1 MSALIEQLVQILSDY
16 GLVGMFIAAFLAG
29 SVFPLSSELVLVAL
43 LGAGLNAYLL
53 LVTATLGNTLGAM
66 CNYGIGRLGKEEW
79 IGKYLKIDATDL
91 ARGQRWVHRW
101 GYWIGLLSW
110 IPIVGELVTVALGY
124 LRTNIGLTMLM
135 VFVGKFIR
143 YYLLIQLTLGTIRFL
158 L

>member
-91 ARGQRWVHRW
+91 ARGQRCTQR
-101 GYWIGLLSW
+101 
-110 IPIVGELVTVALGY
+110 
-124 LRTNIGLTMLM
+124 
-135 VFVGKFIR
+135 
-143 YYLLIQLTLGTIRFL
+143 
-158 L
+158 